1 MDKKFFSRQAVLLWF
16 ALFLIMQ
23 TGCKMEPTPPDAEKK
38 PHEITTHGDTRVD
51 NYYWMRDR
59 ENPKVIEYLEAENE
73 YADAMMA
80 HTEDLQ
86 EKLFDEIVG
95 RIKETDESVPYF
107 DNGYYYY
114 TRYEEGKEFPIYCR
128 REGSMDAEEE
138 ILLDV
143 NEKAEG
149 YDFYQA
155 TGLSVSPDNKML
167 AFGADTVGRRRY
179 TIHFKD
185 LTTGEIL
192 DESIPVTT
200 GGSVWGNDSETLF
213 YTTRDYNTLRA
224 DKIHRH
230 KVGDDPDD
238 SELVYYEEDNT
249 FRVGVSRTKSRE
261 YIMIVSSHTL
271 STEYRYLDADN
282 PGGEFTLFQPR
293 ERDMRYS
300 VDHHGDNFYIVTN
313 MDAPNFR
320 LMKTPVNRTG
330 KENWQD
336 VIPHRDDV
344 LLSGIEIFTDHL
356 VVSERKDGL
365 TQLRVMEWDGD
376 EDYYL
381 EFEEEAYT
389 VRTSRNPDIDTDVLR
404 FSYTSLTTPSSI
416 YDYNMNTGERELLR
430 QDEVLGDFEP
440 DDYEARRYFATADD
454 GTEVPISLVFRKGT
468 ELDGNNP
475 LLLDGYGS
483 YGSSRD
489 PSFSSVRLSLL
500 DRGFVYAIAH
510 IRGGQEMGRH
520 WYDEGKL
527 LNKKNTFT
535 DFIACTE
542 FLIENNYTNPDLMF
556 AQGGSAGGLL
566 IGAVINMRP
575 DLYRGVISRV
585 PFVDI
590 VTTMLDESI
599 PLTTFEYDEWGNPND
614 PEYYEYML
622 SYSPYD
628 NVEEKDY
635 PAMFVTSGLHD
646 SQVQFWEPTK
656 WVAKLRD
663 KKTDD
668 NPLLLR
674 TNMEAGHGGAA
685 GRYQRYRE
693 TAELYAF
700 LLDLAGISE

>member
-1 MDKKFFSRQAVLLWF
+1 
-16 ALFLIMQ
+16 
-23 TGCKMEPTPPDAEKK
+23 MEPTPPDAEKK

-179 TIHFKD
+179 PIHFKD

-430 QDEVLGDFEP
+430 QDEGLGDFEP